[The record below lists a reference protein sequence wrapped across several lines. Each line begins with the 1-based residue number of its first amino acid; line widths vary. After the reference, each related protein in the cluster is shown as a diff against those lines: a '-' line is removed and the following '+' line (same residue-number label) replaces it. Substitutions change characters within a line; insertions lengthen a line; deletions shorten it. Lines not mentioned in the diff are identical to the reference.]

1 MKGRRI
7 AARLAVIAV
16 LGVGAAVIALFVLD
30 AQRGRLGHG
39 LVPAPGV
46 YDVRILRDVRGV
58 PHILGATDAD
68 VAYGLAWAHA
78 EDDFPTL
85 QGALLAARGQ
95 LASVY
100 GADAAPND
108 FMVHLLRID
117 DVVEAGYRQLPQDV
131 RDLCEGYADGLNH
144 YAALHADE
152 AHAELYPVRGA
163 DVVRGFVHKLP
174 LFFGIDGVLGELFAE
189 GDTADSTANDGE
201 GETTRG
207 SNVIA
212 IAPSRTPDGSTLLV
226 VNSHQPWEGPVAWY
240 EAHLKSDEGWDMV
253 GGVFP
258 GAPLILHG
266 HNRQLGWAHTVNRP
280 DLIDLYRLETDPD
293 DPTRYRFDGEW
304 FELEERKAP
313 IEVKLWGPIRWTFER
328 TVYWSEH
335 HGPAVVRENGPDA
348 GTYALRFAGFGD
360 VRAVEQWYRMNRA
373 THFEAWRDAMAMG
386 ALPMFNTGYADR
398 DGRIFYV
405 YNARLPSRTPGFDY
419 AAQGLAGALPGDISA
434 TVWGEP
440 VPFDTLPQVLD
451 PPSGFIQ
458 NANSSPLTAAVGR
471 RDPEQPEPSLESL
484 EGSGSEGDPA
494 ASSPRPVALAV
505 LDGSVLDQTWGVE
518 TEETNRS
525 LRLRTLLAKG
535 AISWQ
540 RLETIKFDTRYNPE
554 SVIAGWRQRLLD
566 EREVHEANDPELA
579 VLFDHLAAWD
589 LDTDSDNPHTAL
601 PVMAWGDLL
610 LPDQST
616 PTEDELLERLRNAAT
631 TLRQHH
637 GDLAVPWGEVNRLRR
652 GEVDLPLAGGPDV
665 VHAVYGEPTEDG
677 RLRGW
682 AGDSYILMVQWAADG
697 TITSKSLHQYGSATL
712 DETSPHYADRAEPF
726 ANRQLQDVWLDEAD
740 IRANLER
747 EYRPGDG

>member
-1 MKGRRI
+1 MRRRRV
-7 AARLAVIAV
+7 AARVAVIAG
-16 LGVGAAVIALFVLD
+16 LGLGAAVIALLVLD

-46 YDVRILRDVRGV
+46 YDARILRDVRGV
-58 PHILGATDAD
+58 PHIFGATDTD

-117 DVVEAGYRQLPQDV
+117 DVVDVGYRELPEDV

-144 YAALHADE
+144 YAALHPDE

-174 LFFGIDGVLGELFAE
+174 LFFGIDKVLGELFAE
-189 GDTADSTANDGE
+189 GAGAEGDDSVGE

-212 IAPSRTPDGSTLLV
+212 VAPSRTPEGSTFLV

-240 EAHLKSDEGWDMV
+240 EAHLHSDEGWDMV

-266 HNRQLGWAHTVNRP
+266 HNRELGWAHTVNRP
-280 DLIDLYRLETDPD
+280 DLIDLYRLETDPE

-304 FELEERKAP
+304 FELEQRTAP

-335 HGPAVVRENGPDA
+335 HGPAVVREDGPDA

-373 THFEAWRDAMAMG
+373 THFETWRDAMAMG

-398 DGRIFYV
+398 DGRIFYA
-405 YNARLPSRTPGFDY
+405 YNARLPTRNPGHDY
-419 AAQGLAGALPGDISA
+419 AAPGLAGALPGNTSA
-434 TVWGEP
+434 TLWGEP
-440 VPFDTLPQVLD
+440 VPFESLPQVLD
-451 PPSGFIQ
+451 PPSGFLQ

-471 RDPEQPEPSLESL
+471 ADGGEEVETLDP
-484 EGSGSEGDPA
+484 
-494 ASSPRPVALAV
+494 
-505 LDGSVLDQTWGVE
+505 TWGVE

-525 LRLRTLLAKG
+525 LRLRSLLADG
-535 AISWQ
+535 NLSWQ
-540 RLETIKFDTRYNPE
+540 RLEEIKFDTRYDPE
-554 SVIAGWRQRLLD
+554 STIVAWRQRLLD
-566 EREVHEANDPELA
+566 ARQDHETADSELA
-579 VLFDHLAAWD
+579 TLFDHLAAWD
-589 LDTDSDNPHTAL
+589 LDTHVENPHTAL

-610 LPDQST
+610 LPDKPP
-616 PTEDELLERLRNAAT
+616 PTDDELLERLRNAADV
-631 TLRQHH
+631 LREHH
-637 GDLAVPWGEVNRLRR
+637 GDLAVPWGKVNRLRR
-652 GEVDLPLAGGPDV
+652 GEVDLPLAGGPDI
-665 VHAVYGEPTEDG
+665 VHAVYGEPTDDG

-682 AGDSYILMVQWAADG
+682 AGDSYILMVRWAADG

-726 ANRQLQDVWLDEAD
+726 ANRELQDVWLDEAE